1 MGDGSLRA
9 EPETLDRETPSE
21 ASLPPERDSL
31 DPEATDDPGVAPEAE
46 IPGPEPLSAAIYR
59 RTAPVYFENTQTWR
73 VHRFELTDASLRHRQ
88 YDGVGDFRLH
98 DTPGSD
104 ERLHIFGRV
113 TVTAAPASRP
123 VPYEPE
129 SLAFVDPGPRE
140 AVTLRWS
147 EADPAP
153 GYLVVVQPFDLED
166 DTDLHGFTTDD
177 RQRCVGGA
185 QVEPGSETRGLTR
198 RATCEL
204 RLARDLDEGVYRWRV
219 QALNADGVGVGQT
232 SDWGYFVV
240 ARR

>member
-1 MGDGSLRA
+1 MTLTVGDRIFTGSGGSA
-9 EPETLDRETPSE
+9 KITFFQGTEVD
-21 ASLPPERDSL
+21 
-31 DPEATDDPGVAPEAE
+31 VAPEAE

-73 VHRFELTDASLRHRQ
+73 THRFELSDASLRHRQ

-98 DTPGSD
+98 DLPGPD
-104 ERLHIFGRV
+104 ERLHVFGRV
-113 TVTAAPASRP
+113 TVTAEPASRP
-123 VPYEPE
+123 VPYQPE
-129 SLAFVDPGPRE
+129 SLAFVDPGSKD
-140 AVTLRWS
+140 ALTLRWT

-153 GYLVVVQPFDLED
+153 GYLVVVQPFDVVD

-177 RQRCVGGA
+177 RRRCVGEA
-185 QVEPGSETRGLTR
+185 PVEPGNETRGLSR

-204 RLARDLDEGVYRWRV
+204 RLASDLEDGVYRWRV